1 MSSVFFFL
9 SLHRCYKSTRFFKVS
24 RRPREH
30 VVFMFVSLGVDL
42 VKRANLQISQNCL
55 DLINLGAVVAKISNS
70 CVYVNG
76 YFVDE

>member
-42 VKRANLQISQNCL
+42 VKRANFEL
-55 DLINLGAVVAKISNS
+55 K
-70 CVYVNG
+70 Y
-76 YFVDE
+76 